1 MTARRIPILLHLLGA
16 AAASALAAYW
26 VLRLLAPAPSI
37 VPPAAPAVAIREPD
51 AVLAARMFGD
61 VSSGPAAASLNVQV
75 TGVFAAGA
83 DSSAVVAVEGRPS
96 RAVLLGRE
104 VAPGLRL
111 VEVRRDGV
119 TLEHDGARTQYDVP
133 ALSVAKS
140 SSAAAMF
147 RREGDTLTAP
157 SQDVSSP
164 GAKAS
169 GSVRS
174 LVNSALLPASQA
186 APPVPP
192 GGVGRLAPDETP
204 MPGRPAQ
211 PGSNPP
217 YIPMP
222 GVAPGSGAAPPGGS
236 GG

>member
-1 MTARRIPILLHLLGA
+1 
-16 AAASALAAYW
+16 
-26 VLRLLAPAPSI
+26 
-37 VPPAAPAVAIREPD
+37 
-51 AVLAARMFGD
+51 
-61 VSSGPAAASLNVQV
+61 
-75 TGVFAAGA
+75 
-83 DSSAVVAVEGRPS
+83 
-96 RAVLLGRE
+96 VLLGRE

-217 YIPMP
+217 YIPTADLPELPREVRDFDPCVALDGGFDGLAAYQRIMP
-222 GVAPGSGAAPPGGS
+222 ESRSLLARPGWLLAEFGARQTADVTVVAKQCGFNDTMTYKDLSGLDRVLAARLL
-236 GG
+236 